1 VEGKD
6 YEALVEMAAR
16 SAFEPK
22 DFEAER
28 RSEGDGYAFLEQ
40 FCVNELELEV
50 EECPVDLDAANGDV
64 IEAWFVCPAA
74 MAYAQPHP
82 MPHGS
87 GRLHL
92 LDDSWRGTMNP
103 SDPFTMGYLAGDG
116 CLSGSIRAHEYQ
128 VSQTLQV
135 KAKLSEEDIEFLMA
149 VKARIGGT
157 GAVTVY
163 DHKAKVGYYSVVG
176 YVNSGSEGLKYLAT
190 NWKNVSVSADVAQH
204 SGSSV

>member
-1 VEGKD
+1 
-6 YEALVEMAAR
+6 MAAHG
-16 SAFEPK
+16 AFEPK

-28 RSEGDGYAFLEQ
+28 RSRGDGHDFLEV
-40 FCVNELELEV
+40 FCLNELELEL
-50 EECPVDLDAANGDV
+50 EECPADLDAANGDV

-103 SDPFTMGYLAGDG
+103 SDPFIMGFLAGDG
-116 CLSGSIRAHEYQ
+116 CFTGSIESYKHQ
-128 VSQTLQV
+128 VTQTLTAS
-135 KAKLSEEDIEFLMA
+135 AKLSEEDIEFLTFMK
-149 VKARIGGT
+149 VRIGGN

-163 DHKAKVGYYSVVG
+163 DHKAKVGYYTIVK
-176 YVNSGSEGLKYLAT
+176 YVSSGSEGLKYLAT
-190 NWKNVSVSADVAQH
+190 NYKNVSVSADVAQH
-204 SGSSV
+204 AGSSV